1 MGAVKHSSTAANAAP
16 TTKLAHEMNEEI
28 FFTLWWLFS
37 PSATEIIALPPMPN
51 MLANAISRMKI
62 GLVRLTAATCRAS
75 PVCPTKKVSAMLYTT
90 VTRLLMTLGIAIAAT
105 ARGIGALPRRVSL
118 SKLFTF
124 LTLEI

>member
-37 PSATEIIALPPMPN
+37 PTEIIALPPMPN
-51 MLANAISRMKI
+51 MLANAISRIKI

-118 SKLFTF
+118 SKLYTF
-124 LTLEI
+124 LPLEI

>member
-62 GLVRLTAATCRAS
+62 GLVRLTAATCRACS
-75 PVCPTKKVSAMLYTT
+75 ISV
-90 VTRLLMTLGIAIAAT
+90 
-105 ARGIGALPRRVSL
+105 ALEGRRPNPCSMSRCTSGRFWL
-118 SKLFTF
+118 SIK
-124 LTLEI
+124 I